1 MLRRRCRI
9 ERASWPPASSSS
21 MPGGMSAF
29 PHARR
34 VFQLESFFEEV
45 DVNGCHGAGH
55 YTGILFWTSLQPS
68 SFTAGTLA
76 AQERAAAQ
84 RMVVDWSPCFRL
96 ACQVIKSRCRN
107 AALAA
112 QERATAHRLAD
123 ALKLQSKNLGE

>member
-21 MPGGMSAF
+21 TPGVISSF

-34 VFQLESFFEEV
+34 VFVSESIFEEL
-45 DVNGCHGAGH
+45 DFNGCHSAGH
-55 YTGILFWTSLQPS
+55 HTSILFRTSLQTL

-76 AQERAAAQ
+76 AQESGQQ
-84 RMVVDWSPCFRL
+84 RSAWRL
-96 ACQVIKSRCRN
+96 VGVLFQISLSIVKSHCRN